1 MIYKEDSNMKQW
13 VVIDNYLRLNP
24 TKEDLKHARAKDKEI
39 IFIYEGTRDDIVIE
53 SWWVDKEIG
62 LSIDFAYCL
71 SEIEN
76 MVCCKANYFNPLV
89 WLREKH
95 FKSNNIEHTPQY
107 MKSITIPKRYI
118 KDNGIVNL
126 RRFLY

>member
-1 MIYKEDSNMKQW
+1 MNKEDSNMKQW

-24 TKEDLKHARAKDKEI
+24 TKEDLKKAQAKDKEI

-53 SWWVDKEIG
+53 SWWVDKEKR
-62 LSIDFAYCL
+62 LAIDFAYCL

-76 MVCCKANYFNPLV
+76 MVSCKANYYNPKI
-89 WLREKH
+89 WLRKQH
-95 FKSNNIEHTPQY
+95 FESNNIEYTPQY
-107 MKSITIPKRYI
+107 MRSITIPKRFI

-126 RRFLY
+126 KRFIF